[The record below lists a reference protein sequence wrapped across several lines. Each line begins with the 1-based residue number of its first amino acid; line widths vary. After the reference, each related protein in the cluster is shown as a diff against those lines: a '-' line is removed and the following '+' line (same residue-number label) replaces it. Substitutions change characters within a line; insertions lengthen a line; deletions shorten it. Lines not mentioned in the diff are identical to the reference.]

1 MLDLKSLETFFWVAT
16 LRSFRGAAAKLN
28 TTQPSVTHRIHQLE
42 SQIGSRLLE
51 RDNRSVSV
59 TAKGRQLLEYADR
72 LMRLHSQ
79 MQVNIIERQDFRG
92 VLRLGVAES
101 IVQTW
106 LPRFI
111 ERLDA
116 LYPQLQLEIDVDIS
130 THLRDRLV
138 AHEIDLAFL
147 LGPVSAPDIHNL
159 PLSCFPLTFL
169 VSPALELPPP
179 PVPLEA
185 LVRYPIITFARRTAP
200 YIALR
205 ELIDSLD
212 LDQVRIHASASLAP
226 VIRMAVKGMGIA
238 LMPRAIVSEEISAGK
253 LRVIETPV
261 MIPDLRFTASW
272 ATSPNSGLI
281 ELLAALAVE
290 TAAANGHGALGNEVS
305 NGPCIKRLGV

>member
-1 MLDLKSLETFFWVAT
+1 VLDLKSLETFFWVAT
-16 LRSFRGAAAKLN
+16 LKSFRGAAARLN
-28 TTQPSVTHRIHQLE
+28 TTQPSVSQRIRTLE

-51 RDNRSVSV
+51 RDNRTVSV
-59 TAKGRQLLEYADR
+59 TAKGRQLLDYADR
-72 LMRLHSQ
+72 LMRLHTH

-130 THLRDRLV
+130 RHLRDRLV
-138 AHEIDLAFL
+138 EHEIDLAFL
-147 LGPVSAPDIHNL
+147 LGPVSAPAIRNL

-169 VSPALELPPP
+169 ASPTLALPPP

-185 LVRYPIITFARRTAP
+185 LLRYPIITFARRTAP

-205 ELIDSLD
+205 ELIESQDFN
-212 LDQVRIHASASLAP
+212 QVRIHASTSLAP
-226 VIRMAVKGMGIA
+226 VIRLAVQGMGIA
-238 LMPRAIVSEEISAGK
+238 LMPRAIVSEEISAGQ

-261 MIPDLRFTASW
+261 RIPDLHFTASW
-272 ATSPNSGLI
+272 STSPNNALVEVIAGLAI
-281 ELLAALAVE
+281 E
-290 TAAANGHGALGNEVS
+290 TAASSGHGSSSGS
-305 NGPCIKRLGV
+305 M